1 MNMQPNAEK
10 FLPKIYI
17 VHFFGHLFVVFLMN
31 YELIEDSIQYINQV
45 FLYGVYPSLHSNC
58 HHPMGFTHPC
68 TQTAT
73 IQLFLRKSIWT
84 LRALS

>member
-58 HHPMGFTHPC
+58 HHPIVFAKINLNFGCP
-68 TQTAT
+68 
-73 IQLFLRKSIWT
+73 QLDECE
-84 LRALS
+84 